1 MSGAGMS
8 IRRIAAFLL
17 ALLPLLVVT
26 PAAVAQDGTS
36 VAVTLSSQTPFATPR
51 EPEVSAQILARNDGG
66 DPLDNLSLRA
76 TVWSQVL
83 SIGAY
88 ESSLQTDPAGS
99 AIVRTSAQPIDG
111 TLQSGGTRHFGIQLR
126 MQSDG
131 ISTVQSYVYPLKLEL
146 LSGNLVVATVRSA
159 IVVVV
164 RRPQHPI
171 AVSTRV
177 ALTAPFLL
185 DAEGVFTSGELEAD
199 IEPRGRI
206 GAAVASIRDELA
218 SDHRAPLDVVASP
231 VLLYQ
236 LDRMRQGYSVV
247 DGEGV
252 RTVAEGEA
260 GSATAA
266 GILADLRAIAQ
277 SGVVRISAW
286 PFGAA
291 SIPSLLENLSRDLP
305 AQITRGRGLV
315 NRLLGE
321 RAPAALMYPPNSA
334 VTPEAI
340 DQLVAQGARLLMLDP
355 DVVPADAQPQGFAP
369 PSVRRLASAAAP
381 DEAVAAVVPHAGVQ
395 DLLTS
400 VTAETD
406 PVLAAQQAI
415 GEIAAIWLEQPGIE
429 RPFAVAV
436 PDRTEP
442 NAALAPALIRR
453 IAAAPFVRP
462 VTATGLV
469 DEFPPPDEPS
479 VVVPLDVRTFSA
491 GYASAIKHSR
501 RLIDSYRSMLVAP
514 SADPKQL
521 KTQLLLLEG
530 AQFLNDEAA
539 GLAQIRAIDGSVN
552 AFLGRIRVDAVPLVT
567 FASRTGQIPLQVVN
581 NTGQPVSV
589 NVHLLS
595 PHLTIGGEQT
605 RRLTLTQ
612 PQQAI
617 TFDVELKTTGEFP
630 VQVELLAPSGRPISD
645 TTIAVR
651 STAYN
656 RFALVITIGAAV
668 ALLALW
674 GRRFLPSRRRT
685 T

>member
-1 MSGAGMS
+1 MS
-8 IRRIAAFLL
+8 IRRIAALL
-17 ALLPLLVVT
+17 PALLPLLVVT
-26 PAAVAQDGTS
+26 PAAVGQEQGA
-36 VAVTLSSQTPFATPR
+36 VAVTLASQTPFATPR
-51 EPEVSAQILARNDGG
+51 EPEVSAQVLARNDGV
-66 DPLDNLSLRA
+66 DPIDNLSLRA

-88 ESSLQTDPAGS
+88 ESSLETDPAGS
-99 AIVRTSAQPIDG
+99 AIVRSSAQPIEG
-111 TLQSGGTRHFGIQLR
+111 TLQSGGTRHFGIQVR

-131 ISTVQSYVYPLKLEL
+131 ISTAQSYVYPLKLEL
-146 LSGNLVVATVRSA
+146 LSGSVVVATVRSS
-159 IVVVV
+159 IVFVV

-185 DAEGVFTSGELEAD
+185 GADGVFTTDELEAD

-206 GAAVASIRDELA
+206 GAAVAAIRDELA
-218 SDHRAPLDVVASP
+218 SDHRAPLDVVVSP

-236 LDRMRQGYSVV
+236 LDAMRGGYSVV
-247 DGEGV
+247 DVGGA
-252 RTVAEGEA
+252 RTVAEGTA

-266 GILADLRAIAQ
+266 DLLAELRAIAQ
-277 SGVVRISAW
+277 SGVVRVSAW
-286 PFGAA
+286 PFGAS
-291 SIPSLLENLSRDLP
+291 SIPSLVENLPRDLP
-305 AQITRGRGLV
+305 VQITRGRGLV
-315 NRLLGE
+315 VRLLGE
-321 RAPAALMYPPNSA
+321 RAPAAVMYPPNSA

-340 DQLVAQGARLLMLDP
+340 DQLVAQGARVLMLDP
-355 DVVPADAQPQGFAP
+355 DAVPADAQPRGFAP
-369 PSVRRLASAAAP
+369 PSVRRLASPAAP

-395 DLLTS
+395 DILTS

-415 GEIAAIWLEQPGIE
+415 GEIAAVWLEQPGVE

-436 PDRTEP
+436 PDRTVP
-442 NAALAPALIRR
+442 NADLAPALIRR

-469 DEFPPPDEPS
+469 DEFPPPDQPS
-479 VVVPLDVRTFSA
+479 VVVALDGRTFSA

-501 RLIDSYRSMLVAP
+501 RLIESYRSMLVSP
-514 SADPKQL
+514 STDPKQL
-521 KTQLLLLEG
+521 KTRLLLLEG
-530 AQFLNDEAA
+530 AQFLDDEAA
-539 GLAQIRAIDGSVN
+539 GLEQIRAIDDRVN

-581 NTGQPVSV
+581 DTGQPVSV
-589 NVHLLS
+589 DVHLLS

-605 RRLTLTQ
+605 RQLTLTE

-656 RFALVITIGAAV
+656 RIAVVITIGAAI